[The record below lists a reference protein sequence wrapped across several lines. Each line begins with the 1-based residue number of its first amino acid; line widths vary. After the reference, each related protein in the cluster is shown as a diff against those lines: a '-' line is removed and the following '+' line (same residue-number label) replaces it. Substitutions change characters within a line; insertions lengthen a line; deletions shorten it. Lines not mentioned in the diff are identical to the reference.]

1 MPPAASGQIEFMA
14 PIAAPNLLLA
24 DPDQDQAVTL
34 MQLLRLEGYAVHTA
48 SSAEQAQQIARAHP
62 LDVALIHERLPGRSG
77 FALCRALRLGRPDL
91 PILMMLRESEEA
103 IGYAFDAGATDY
115 LASPVSPVV
124 LSRRVA
130 RVLAAARERGAIAAL
145 ERRWSQS
152 FEQHHAPK
160 LLIDP
165 ATATIVDA
173 NPAACTLYGYP
184 RERFTGMKL
193 KDLEA
198 GERAPDEQTG
208 ALMTLFSTHHRL
220 ANGDSRPVKVLSGPV
235 EVDGHTLV
243 LAIVIDQSKRERI
256 EAAARAQRELH
267 KQVLGS
273 AETLTRTLA
282 LGGVLER
289 ALIEVDAYV
298 HADVAI
304 LLMLN
309 EGAVYVAAARG
320 YEGHTDAAA
329 LQAFQPMTRTVPSL
343 AWMAEQKRALLLPD
357 TSRYTGWPAHPAL
370 RWAGAHVGAPLLFED
385 NLLGFLLLLD
395 AAPGR
400 FSERDPE
407 RLMAFA
413 GPAALALHAA
423 QIYEAK

>member
-1 MPPAASGQIEFMA
+1 MAS
-14 PIAAPNLLLA
+14 IASPNLLLA

-34 MQLLRLEGYAVHTA
+34 MQLLRLEGYVVHMA
-48 SSAEQAQQIARAHP
+48 SSAEQAQQIARAHV

-91 PILMMLRESEEA
+91 PILMMLRESEET
-103 IGYAFDAGATDY
+103 IGYAFEAGATDF
-115 LASPVSPVV
+115 LATPVSPVV

-130 RVLAAARERGAIAAL
+130 RVLAAARAQAATAAL

-165 ATATIVDA
+165 ATATVVDA
-173 NPAACTLYGYP
+173 NPAACTLYGYA
-184 RERFTGMKL
+184 REKFAGMRL

-198 GERAPDEQTG
+198 ADRAADDPSG
-208 ALMTLFSTHHRL
+208 ALTTLFSTRHRM
-220 ANGDSRPVKVLSGPV
+220 ANGETRPVKVLSGPV
-235 EVDGHTLV
+235 EVDGRTLV
-243 LAIVIDQSKRERI
+243 LAIVMDQTKRARI
-256 EAAARAQRELH
+256 EAAARAQRELQ
-267 KQVLGS
+267 KQVMS
-273 AETLTRTLA
+273 TTAVLTRSLA
-282 LGGVLER
+282 LSQVLER
-289 ALIEVDAYV
+289 ILIEVESYVRSDA
-298 HADVAI
+298 AI
-304 LLMLN
+304 LLMMD

-320 YEGHTDAAA
+320 YEGRTNADA
-329 LQAFQPMTRTVPSL
+329 LRSFQPVVKTVPPL

-357 TSRYTGWPAHPAL
+357 TSRYTSWPTQSAL
-370 RWAGAHVGAPLLFED
+370 RWVGAQVGTPLYYEG

-395 AAPGR
+395 VTPGR
-400 FSERDPE
+400 FTERDPE

-423 QIYEAK
+423 LVYEAK

>member
-1 MPPAASGQIEFMA
+1 MTSTATPT
-14 PIAAPNLLLA
+14 LLLA

-34 MQLLRLEGYAVHTA
+34 MQLLRLEGYVVHMA

-91 PILMMLRESEEA
+91 PILMMLRESEET
-103 IGYAFDAGATDY
+103 IGYAFEAGATDY
-115 LASPVSPVV
+115 LAAPVSPVV

-130 RVLAAARERGAIAAL
+130 RVLATARSLAVNTAL
-145 ERRWSQS
+145 ERRWRQS

-165 ATATIVDA
+165 ATGTVVDA

-184 RERFTGMKL
+184 REEFTGKKL

-198 GERAPDEQTG
+198 TDRAADEQPG
-208 ALMTLFSTHHRL
+208 ALTTLFSAHHRM
-220 ANGDSRPVKVLSGPV
+220 ANGVARPVKVLSGPV
-235 EVDGHTLV
+235 EIDGHTLV
-243 LAIVIDQSKRERI
+243 LAIVVDQSKRARI

-267 KQVLGS
+267 TLAMAS
-273 AETLTRTLA
+273 AAALTRTLT
-282 LGGVLER
+282 LGEVLGR
-289 ALIEVDAYV
+289 MLIEVETYVRSDA
-298 HADVAI
+298 AI
-304 LLMLN
+304 LLMLDEN
-309 EGAVYVAAARG
+309 AVYVAAARG
-320 YEGHTDAAA
+320 YEGRTDADT
-329 LQAFQPMTRTVPSL
+329 LRTFQPAMRSVPPL

-370 RWAGAHVGAPLLFED
+370 HWAGAQLGVPLVYEGS
-385 NLLGFLLLLD
+385 LLGFLLLLNAEQD
-395 AAPGR
+395 G
-400 FSERDPE
+400 FNDRDPE

-413 GPAALALHAA
+413 GPAALALHASLV
-423 QIYEAK
+423 YETK